1 MESFSPNRQ
10 NSYFSFCWT
19 VFLMY
24 NDYVQTTNV
33 GEIKTLIMTKWIVV
47 KPTWYGNWAVAIK
60 FKN

>member
-1 MESFSPNRQ
+1 
-10 NSYFSFCWT
+10 
-19 VFLMY
+19 MY

-47 KPTWYGNWAVAIK
+47 KPTWHGNWAVAIK